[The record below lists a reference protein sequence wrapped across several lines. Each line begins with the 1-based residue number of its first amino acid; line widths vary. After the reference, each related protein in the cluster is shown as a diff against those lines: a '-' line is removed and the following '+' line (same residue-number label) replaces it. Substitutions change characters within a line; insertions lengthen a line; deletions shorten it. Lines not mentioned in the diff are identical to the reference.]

1 LVNSENFRP
10 ETVSSCDVLQIDSLI
25 PVQSFNS
32 APLRSAG
39 VDDSRLD
46 FSWADRV
53 GMSRRWNVI
62 LSDLPERLARP
73 APRSG
78 AYQPEFDGLRFV
90 AIAIVV
96 IGHLAERVE
105 RFRQPSAPGH
115 GFESAILHLLAVPG
129 PGVLLFFAISGF
141 VITHQFVASG
151 RSPLDPY
158 VLRGYFARRALRI
171 EPPYLLLLSATFV
184 AISVL
189 GLLPANVR
197 QFHHDPNSLPV
208 SYLVSLFYAHGI
220 LFGTYPRLFAPGWTL
235 EVEVQFYLI
244 APLICQ
250 LYLLKKD
257 VQARRL
263 VFSAVFLAALVLA
276 FVCRPEVVGGNWH
289 FSIFRFAVFF
299 VVGSGFALFRAD
311 LGSLVRAFPPWLA
324 AAVPWFG
331 LALLLLPDAFWPGSR
346 GDNVRTLCQVAAV
359 ALLFVGVQVERS
371 ALRRICLG
379 GWPRL
384 LGAACYSLY
393 LTHLQV
399 LHVGAWA
406 LSQIVSSES
415 LLLAFLVD
423 AVILLPVALGIGL
436 AFYVLIE
443 RPFMHGDLSLRT
455 LRVIFRKASTPS
467 PGRLR

>member
-1 LVNSENFRP
+1 
-10 ETVSSCDVLQIDSLI
+10 
-25 PVQSFNS
+25 
-32 APLRSAG
+32 
-39 VDDSRLD
+39 
-46 FSWADRV
+46 
-53 GMSRRWNVI
+53 
-62 LSDLPERLARP
+62 
-73 APRSG
+73 
-78 AYQPEFDGLRFV
+78 
-90 AIAIVV
+90 
-96 IGHLAERVE
+96 
-105 RFRQPSAPGH
+105 
-115 GFESAILHLLAVPG
+115 
-129 PGVLLFFAISGF
+129 
-141 VITHQFVASG
+141 
-151 RSPLDPY
+151 
-158 VLRGYFARRALRI
+158 
-171 EPPYLLLLSATFV
+171 
-184 AISVL
+184 
-189 GLLPANVR
+189 
-197 QFHHDPNSLPV
+197 
-208 SYLVSLFYAHGI
+208 
-220 LFGTYPRLFAPGWTL
+220 
-235 EVEVQFYLI
+235 
-244 APLICQ
+244 
-250 LYLLKKD
+250 
-257 VQARRL
+257 
-263 VFSAVFLAALVLA
+263 
-276 FVCRPEVVGGNWH
+276 
-289 FSIFRFAVFF
+289 VFF